1 MSIYQAIETLNDSVP
16 MSLSDAEKFLSSLSE
31 KEQEQIIAAIY
42 IGRDHIHDDSLR
54 SSDEIS
60 RRATDH
66 IPKDDYARIIYE
78 KNSNVA
84 IYLKKLLS
92 CAEKSGFDLNNL

>member
-1 MSIYQAIETLNDSVP
+1 MSIYQAIETLRKSVP
-16 MSLSDAEKFLSSLSE
+16 MSESDAERFLSSLSN

-42 IGRDHIHDDSLR
+42 IGRDHIHESSLR
-54 SSDEIS
+54 SEGEIS

-66 IPKDDYARIIYE
+66 IPEKDYARIIHE

-84 IYLKKLLS
+84 IYLDKLLS
-92 CAEKSGFDLNNL
+92 CAKQSDFDLDTL